1 MDDRKLTNWLLVGIL
16 TMLIFQAF
24 MRPERS
30 AQADTFRIDG
40 CVTDKVSETPQQYL
54 HVVTHVLQK

>member
-1 MDDRKLTNWLLVGIL
+1 
-16 TMLIFQAF
+16 MLIFQAF

-40 CVTDKVSETPQQYL
+40 CVTDKVSETPQQYM
-54 HVVTHVLQK
+54 HVVTHTPQK